1 MLKNLSDKI
10 FTGRFNSC
18 KKMLTKTDILRPN
31 QEKQI
36 QLLTEAAVER
46 HQNGQLEA
54 ANLVYEKILEI
65 DPVNVLVLQ
74 LLGVLA
80 SQLGQHDVS
89 LNLLNKAIS
98 LRPDYADAL
107 NNRGIVLKEVGR
119 FNEALK
125 DFNKALNLRPND
137 FELLNNRGIVL
148 TKLNSAKKALAD
160 FNKALSLNP
169 ENTHIYN
176 NRGNALKNLHR
187 FDEALDDYNKALS
200 LKPDNFEALNN
211 KGVVLHEL
219 LYFEEALSDF
229 KRAISLKP
237 NYADAFNNLGNTMKQ
252 VQRYEDALDAY
263 NKAILFNPNYAEA
276 FNNRGNIYNDLF
288 KPELALSDYEKAV
301 SIKPDYA
308 SAHRQIS
315 LLKSYTGSENQIL
328 VMEKLLKEQNLE
340 KIDQSNLFY
349 ALAKAYEDQNELG
362 KAFKY
367 FEKGGK
373 LRKETLNYNIR
384 QDALLFRQIKS
395 SSLKIIQNSPS
406 YEKFEPI
413 PIFIIGM
420 PRSGT
425 TLTEQIISSHPEVFA
440 GGEIPFWEWYGPKI
454 IMDESEVTKKNIS
467 ILKQK
472 YLEKLKTISSK
483 HRFITDKMP
492 QNFRFVSLIL
502 SAFPQ
507 AKIINL
513 NRQPAAT
520 CWSNYTHF
528 FPSDGLGYS
537 YDLTDLVNYYELY
550 DDLMMYWNT
559 LLGDKIYHL
568 NF

>member
-1 MLKNLSDKI
+1 
-10 FTGRFNSC
+10 
-18 KKMLTKTDILRPN
+18 MLTKTDILRPN

-200 LKPDNFEALNN
+200 LKPDNFEAQHSMIQLLAEYEPKAPANTPLIRANQAIQEMFHRSHVSSSFSDDDVLN
-211 KGVVLHEL
+211 L
-219 LYFEEALSDF
+219 LS
-229 KRAISLKP
+229 
-237 NYADAFNNLGNTMKQ
+237 N
-252 VQRYEDALDAY
+252 ALDILKKY
-263 NKAILFNPNYAEA
+263 NLRIETAQSQIFRQNSVDLNCKRHFSVFERYNIIPAFCFGCFKVEIKPRSVIELIKLFIIFDQLKLDENNTRKCMVELREKISGFYKGLIYCSSLDQAVDIADRLQPIIAKKIGAELPVTVRRGCSEYSIA
-276 FNNRGNIYNDLF
+276 FPDYGRINEESHKLMGYNDCWTLT
-288 KPELALSDYEKAV
+288 EEIHD
-301 SIKPDYA
+301 
-308 SAHRQIS
+308 
-315 LLKSYTGSENQIL
+315 
-328 VMEKLLKEQNLE
+328 KEHPN
-340 KIDQSNLFY
+340 IDS
-349 ALAKAYEDQNELG
+349 
-362 KAFKY
+362 
-367 FEKGGK
+367 GGK
-373 LRKETLNYNIR
+373 RLRLNGLTLNDI
-384 QDALLFRQIKS
+384 F
-395 SSLKIIQNSPS
+395 IIQNWVS
-406 YEKFEPI
+406 YARGIGDFSCEAVNSELANNKKFYDPAVQ
-413 PIFIIGM
+413 
-420 PRSGT
+420 RLRHHT
-425 TLTEQIISSHPEVFA
+425 
-440 GGEIPFWEWYGPKI
+440 Y
-454 IMDESEVTKKNIS
+454 
-467 ILKQK
+467 
-472 YLEKLKTISSK
+472 
-483 HRFITDKMP
+483 
-492 QNFRFVSLIL
+492 
-502 SAFPQ
+502 SA
-507 AKIINL
+507 
-513 NRQPAAT
+513 
-520 CWSNYTHF
+520 
-528 FPSDGLGYS
+528 
-537 YDLTDLVNYYELY
+537 
-550 DDLMMYWNT
+550 
-559 LLGDKIYHL
+559 
-568 NF
+568 